1 MTVTLLCGLAFA
13 GKSALA
19 AAMARRLGVAVVSL
33 DEINAAR
40 GLHGGTGIPV
50 EEWAATHQRAL
61 RELESALREGRDV
74 VVDDTNCFRFL
85 RDNYRAVAG
94 RFGAASVVVYI
105 DAPLDVAL
113 QRLRSNEQTQ
123 SRPAVT
129 ESVMREL
136 AEKFEHPSIDE
147 ATLVFHSGEDPDRW
161 VEEHRSRLRSTA

>member
-1 MTVTLLCGLAFA
+1 
-13 GKSALA
+13 
-19 AAMARRLGVAVVSL
+19 
-33 DEINAAR
+33 
-40 GLHGGTGIPV
+40 
-50 EEWAATHQRAL
+50 L
-61 RELESALREGRDV
+61 REIESALQEGRDV

-85 RDNYRAVAG
+85 RDNYREVAG

-113 QRLRSNEQTQ
+113 QRLRSNEQAR